1 MPNHVNEFY
10 NYVDDK
16 FQAAAIKRLNE
27 RVDAGEDPATILRIE
42 PKYQFYVDKICKGL
56 ICLSYELYDRIM
68 SCTEED
74 KL

>member
-1 MPNHVNEFY
+1 MSNHVNEFY

-27 RVDAGEDPATILRIE
+27 RVAAGEDPATILRIE
-42 PKYQFYVDKICKGL
+42 PKHQFYVDKICKGL
-56 ICLSYELYDRIM
+56 IRLSYELYDRIM
-68 SCTEED
+68 GCTEED